1 MAEEQTKKR
10 RLGTI
15 ENLRTAMTTRVHS
28 KPPTEGQEYLE
39 LWALK
44 RDRARWVRAKAQA
57 EERIEGIDEG
67 ISRIDLPEENQRA
80 AGDEPEPPRVA
91 RTIDFNNCAKR

>member
-10 RLGTI
+10 RMGTI
-15 ENLRTAMTTRVHS
+15 ENMRTAMTARVHS

-44 RDRARWVRAKAQA
+44 RDRARWARAKAQA
-57 EERIEGIDEG
+57 EERIESIDKM
-67 ISRIDLPEENQRA
+67 ISKIDLPEENQRA
-80 AGDEPEPPRVA
+80 SSDGPELPRVA